1 MNETYAQLL
10 SQVSGDPHAMAK
22 ALAHFLFR
30 EVVEDIHSEGKITDA
45 EMKQLNKT
53 ALNRASYFTE
63 HVLTSPDMK
72 NAFKIEAIL
81 CTGWDDPEM
90 TEDLI
95 KKDEIYTKMAGDL
108 MVERLNKKK
117 QTTKQNNSKR

>member
-10 SQVSGDPHAMAK
+10 SQVAGDPHAMAK

-45 EMKQLNKT
+45 EMMQLNKT
-53 ALNRASYFTE
+53 VLNRAAYLTE
-63 HVLTSPDMK
+63 HVLVSPDMR
-72 NAFKIEAIL
+72 NAFKIEAVECI
-81 CTGWDDPEM
+81 GWDDPEM

-95 KKDEIYTKMAGDL
+95 RKDELYSEIAGEL
-108 MVERLNKKK
+108 MVERLKKK
-117 QTTKQNNSKR
+117 